1 MRKISLMA
9 LAASSGAMALAAI
22 ATPALAQSSGTLDF
36 DKDIVV
42 TGRAGDKGIAGV
54 VSPDTSKAKGELT
67 QEWIQHQLPGQ
78 SVNDMINYLPGVSF
92 QNADPYGSTS
102 GTLTI
107 RGFDATRISETFD
120 GMTLNDDGGYALY
133 SGELL
138 DSEVIDKVTVNLGT
152 TDVDSPTSSASGS
165 TVNFISHMPSDDFH
179 MKLSGSGGT
188 DRFMRIFG
196 MVETGKFGPW
206 GTKAWLSA
214 STTSNNSPYNNY
226 SKIRKDEYNGKIYQE
241 LGTNGD
247 FLSLAGFYV
256 KIRNNFSGSVPLASV
271 PLSADTGA
279 GFNYFPSSYKTG
291 YYTYAPCTTAVA
303 HAGVKDSA
311 NTCGSAYDYRAN
323 PANLANI
330 RGSAR
335 VTLTD
340 KLVLN
345 VDPSYQFTKANGGGT
360 VSANEGTLNGSTG
373 FINGSYYLGKDL
385 NGDGDTLDTVRL
397 LAPSETKTHR
407 IALTS
412 SLRYD
417 LSTEQTL
424 RLAYAF
430 SRSVITQSGE
440 LGYLNANGSPVSVF
454 EDGITDSAGNVVEKR
469 DTKSIAMLNQVS
481 GEYRGKFFDNRLVV
495 TLGVRAP
502 FLHRELNNYCFTRNA
517 GASVSCVFGTSG
529 AAYAAANPTYGAPG
543 TKTFDYSA
551 VLPNAGATFKLGEIG
566 ELFANYSKG
575 MSAPATT
582 SLYQTFWPAISSA
595 AIAKPE
601 KTDNF
606 DLGYRYNEHRI
617 SAQLDLWYTHFVN
630 RLGSIYNSIDN
641 TGVYTNLGTVNRY
654 GFDGNV
660 SYQIVPQ
667 HLSAYVF
674 GSWLHSKI
682 QNNVTGVLANG
693 TEGLLQTAGKF
704 ESAVPV
710 YTVGGRLQGNEGPFI
725 LGLQVKRTGPRYV
738 NDQNTPYYAATT
750 VAGYV
755 TQGQVV
761 YGAQTP
767 SYTVVDL
774 DARVNLTAIGLN
786 ERSFFQLNV
795 TNLFNKY
802 YVGGFSGTYN
812 NQISSSGTVTNAQI
826 SPPRAIV
833 GTISMAY

>member
-1 MRKISLMA
+1 MRHFSRMA
-9 LAASSGAMALAAI
+9 FAASTIAVAASAI
-22 ATPALAQSSGTLDF
+22 ATPAFAQSSGTLDF

-42 TGRAGDKGIAGV
+42 TGKAADKAIGGV
-54 VSPDTSKAKGELT
+54 AVPDTTKAKAELN
-67 QEWIQHQLPGQ
+67 QDWIKHQLPGQ
-78 SVNDMINYLPGVSF
+78 SVNEMINYLPGVSF
-92 QNADPYGSTS
+92 QNADPYGSTT

-107 RGFDATRISETFD
+107 RGFDSTRISETFD
-120 GMTLNDDGGYALY
+120 GVSLNDDGGYALY

-138 DSEVIDKVTVNLGT
+138 DSELIDKVTVNLGT

-165 TVNFISHMPSDDFH
+165 TINFISHMPSDDFH
-179 MKLSGSGGT
+179 VKLSGAGGT
-188 DRFMRIFG
+188 DAYMRMFG
-196 MVETGKFGPW
+196 MLETGRFGPF
-206 GTKAWLSA
+206 GTKAWIAA
-214 STTSNNSPYNNY
+214 STTSNNSPYNNF
-226 SKIRKDEYNGKIYQE
+226 SKIRKDEYNGRIYQD

-256 KIRNNFSGSVPLASV
+256 KIRNNFSGSVPLANI
-271 PLSADTGA
+271 PLAADSNSGLT
-279 GFNYFPSSYKTG
+279 YFPGSYKAA
-291 YYTYAPCTTAVA
+291 YYRYAPCTVA
-303 HAGVKDSA
+303 AATPGVKDTA
-311 NTCGSAYDYRAN
+311 NSCGSAFDYRDN

-335 VTLTD
+335 ITLTD
-340 KLVLN
+340 KMVLN
-345 VDPSYQFTKANGGGT
+345 IDPSYQFTKANGGGT
-360 VSANEGTLNGSTG
+360 VTASEGTSNGQVG
-373 FINGSYYLGKDL
+373 YINGSYYLGKDL

-407 IALTS
+407 VALTS

-417 LSTEQTL
+417 INPAQTV

-440 LGYLNANGSPVSVF
+440 LGYLNPNGTAASPY
-454 EDGITDSAGNVVEKR
+454 EDGITDSAGNVVQKR
-469 DTKSIAMLNQVS
+469 DTQSIAMLNQVS
-481 GEYRGKFFDNRLVV
+481 GEYRGKFIGDRLTVNI
-495 TLGVRAP
+495 GVRAP
-502 FLHRELNNYCFTRNA
+502 FLHRELTNYCYTRSA
-517 GASVSCVFGTSG
+517 GAAVTCAFGASG
-529 AAYAAANPTYGAPG
+529 TAYGAANPTFGSPQ
-543 TKTFDYSA
+543 TKTFNYSA
-551 VLPNAGATFKLGEIG
+551 VLPNAGLTFKLDQMGEI
-566 ELFANYSKG
+566 FANYSKG

-595 AIAKPE
+595 SIVSPE

-606 DLGYRYNEHRI
+606 DLGYRYNQHRI
-617 SAQLDLWYTHFVN
+617 SAQLDLWYTHFTN
-630 RLGSIYNSIDN
+630 RLGTAYNPNDN
-641 TGVYTNLGTVNRY
+641 TSVYTNLGTVNRY

-660 SYQIVPQ
+660 AYEIVPK
-667 HLSAYVF
+667 HVNAYVF

-682 QNNVTGVLANG
+682 QNNVTGVLADG

-710 YTVGGRLQGNEGPFI
+710 YTVGGRLQGTEGPFT

-738 NDQNTPYYAATT
+738 NDQNTPYFASST

-755 TQGQVV
+755 TKGQVV

-774 DARVNLTAIGLN
+774 DARVALTAIGLN
-786 ERSFFQLNV
+786 DRSFFQLNV

-812 NQISSSGTVTNAQI
+812 NQVSFTGTVTNAQI

-833 GTISMAY
+833 GSLTFAY

>member
-9 LAASSGAMALAAI
+9 IAASSGAMAIAAI

-42 TGRAGDKGIAGV
+42 TGKASDKGIAGV
-54 VSPDTSKAKGELT
+54 VVPDTSKAKGELT
-67 QEWIQHQLPGQ
+67 QAWIQHQVPGQ
-78 SVNDMINYLPGVSF
+78 SINEMINYLPGVSF
-92 QNADPYGSTS
+92 QNSDPYGSTS
-102 GTLTI
+102 GTLMI
-107 RGFDATRISETFD
+107 RGFDASRISETFD

-179 MKLSGSGGT
+179 VKVAGSAGT
-188 DRFMRIFG
+188 DAYMRMFG
-196 MVETGKFGPW
+196 MIETGRFGPW
-206 GTKAWLSA
+206 GTKAWFSA

-226 SKIRKDEYNGKIYQE
+226 GKIRKDEYNGKIYQD

-256 KIRNNFSGSVPLASV
+256 KIRNNFSGSVPLSNVA
-271 PLSADTGA
+271 LAADSGA
-279 GFNYFPSSYKTG
+279 GFTYMPSGYKAG
-291 YYTYAPCTTAVA
+291 YYNYAACQTTAAVA
-303 HAGVKDSA
+303 GHADKA

-335 VTLTD
+335 ITLTD

-360 VSANEGTLNGSTG
+360 VAASEGTSNGSTG
-373 FINGSYYLGKDL
+373 YINGTYYLGKDL
-385 NGDGDTLDTVRL
+385 NGDGDVLDTVRL

-407 IALTS
+407 VALTS

-417 LSTEQTL
+417 ISHNQTV

-440 LGYLNANGSPVSVF
+440 LGYINSNGSPISVF
-454 EDGITDSAGNVVEKR
+454 EDGITDASGNVVQKR

-481 GEYRGKFFDNRLVV
+481 GEYRGKFFDDRL
-495 TLGVRAP
+495 TLTAGVRAP
-502 FLHRELNNYCFTRNA
+502 FLHRELTNYCFTRTA
-517 GASVSCVFGTSG
+517 SASVTCAFGASGT
-529 AAYAAANPTYGAPG
+529 AYAAANPTYGQPQ
-543 TKTFDYSA
+543 TKTFNYSA
-551 VLPNAGATFKLGEIG
+551 VLPNAGVTFRLPGAS

-582 SLYQTFWPAISSA
+582 SLYQTFYPSISA
-595 AIAKPE
+595 ASIVKPE

-606 DLGYRYNEHRI
+606 DLGYRYNTSRL
-617 SAQLDLWYTHFVN
+617 SAQLDLWYTHFTN
-630 RLGSIYNSIDN
+630 RLGSISNPNDN
-641 TGVYTNLGTVNRY
+641 TSVYTNLGSVNRY

-660 SYQIVPQ
+660 SYQIIPQ

-682 QNNVTGVLANG
+682 ENNVYGVLADGSSG
-693 TEGLLQTAGKF
+693 TLQTAGKF

-710 YTVGGRLQGNEGPFI
+710 YTVGGRVQGEYGPAT
-725 LGLQVKRTGPRYV
+725 LGIQVKRTGPRYV
-738 NDQNTPYYAATT
+738 NDQNTPYYLAGTSNGTIVYQAQAA
-750 VAGYV
+750 A
-755 TQGQVV
+755 
-761 YGAQTP
+761 
-767 SYTVVDL
+767 YTVVDL

-786 ERSFFQLNV
+786 DRSFFQLNV

-812 NQISSSGTVTNAQI
+812 NQVSWTGTYTNAQI
-826 SPPRAIV
+826 SSPRAIM
-833 GTISMAY
+833 GTFSMAY